1 MLEIGK
7 AEARAAARVIESTQL
22 FRYGDPREGH
32 GGECLKF
39 EQALARKIGRKHAVL
54 VTSGTA
60 ALVCALAGME
70 VGPGDE
76 VIVPAYTFIA
86 SALAPLTL
94 GALPVIAEVD
104 ESLTLDPKDVERKI
118 SSRTKVIMPVHMVGL
133 PAKMDQLMRLA
144 RKHEVKV
151 LEDAAQAFGGKYRG
165 RWLGTIGNVG
175 AYSFNYYKNA
185 TAGEGGAVVTDEDE
199 TFMRALMHHD
209 GGLSFW
215 PHGKPFSIPV
225 FAGWN
230 YRASEIQGAI
240 LRVQLRKLERLL
252 AKTRAQRKAI
262 AEVAEAH
269 PTLRS
274 IAYNDA
280 EGACGTVAGLRFGNE
295 DQARRF
301 ATLMAEQGE
310 WCSLPIDSGRHVYT
324 NWEAVME
331 KRGSY
336 HPAMDA
342 FKRPENRGS
351 KARFEAEMCPKTL
364 GILSRTV
371 FLGIGPKATPGQVK
385 KRLRAIEKAAD
396 GLK

>member
-133 PAKMDQLMRLA
+133 PAKMDQMMRLA

-269 PTLRS
+269 PKLRS